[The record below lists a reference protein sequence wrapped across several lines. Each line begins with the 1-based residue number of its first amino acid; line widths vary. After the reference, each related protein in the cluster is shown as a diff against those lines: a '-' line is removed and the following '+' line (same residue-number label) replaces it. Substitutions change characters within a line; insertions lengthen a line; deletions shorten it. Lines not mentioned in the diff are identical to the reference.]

1 MGDRLTFL
9 SDMKLGVLLIS
20 FPPPLQ
26 PRPIIPE
33 TTSTLN
39 ISSSVDHDGPYFS
52 RYFKTNDM
60 QEKITPVLN
69 PESKKQKLSAGTELR
84 SLSKSDQSQTY
95 ALKVS
100 TILAGP
106 HKDSFFGGFVR
117 FSEHSNHHSDDDN
130 SSTTTATVV
139 TPPIIRYECKV
150 GTYEQF
156 KGGYNL
162 LTSCRSK
169 PEEIDAA
176 SDLFAYFNF
185 DTRCILVDLASSPND
200 DENGNNNILK
210 QKKTGRSE
218 IQKLL
223 EFEKVGW
230 YYIRNKQIGRD
241 LELGNM
247 PVSRWASEEER
258 NAPPVPIALTLDSFM
273 WAYCENGLKHVQ
285 EVRI

>member
-1 MGDRLTFL
+1 MVRRSPTKPCGALLFRKDLEHEGAVLKSGNKRIVTVNLWAIDQPSS

-26 PRPIIPE
+26 PRSIIPE
-33 TTSTLN
+33 TASTLN
-39 ISSSVDHDGPYFS
+39 ISSSVNDDGPDFS
-52 RYFKTNDM
+52 RYFKTNDIK
-60 QEKITPVLN
+60 EKITPVLN

-139 TPPIIRYECKV
+139 TPLIIRYECKV

-156 KGGYNL
+156 K
-162 LTSCRSK
+162 
-169 PEEIDAA
+169 
-176 SDLFAYFNF
+176 
-185 DTRCILVDLASSPND
+185 V
-200 DENGNNNILK
+200 
-210 QKKTGRSE
+210 
-218 IQKLL
+218 
-223 EFEKVGW
+223 
-230 YYIRNKQIGRD
+230 
-241 LELGNM
+241 
-247 PVSRWASEEER
+247 
-258 NAPPVPIALTLDSFM
+258 APPVPIALTLDSFM